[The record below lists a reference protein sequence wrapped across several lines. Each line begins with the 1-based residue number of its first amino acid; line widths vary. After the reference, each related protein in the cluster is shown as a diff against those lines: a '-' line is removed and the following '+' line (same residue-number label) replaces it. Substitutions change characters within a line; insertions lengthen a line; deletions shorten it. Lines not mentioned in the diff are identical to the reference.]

1 MRGNMNMDVTPKW
14 LQTIKVILSMKW
26 LEHMTLQIRD
36 TWVLIC
42 AVEVS
47 MTQLNLKPAGYYESS
62 ENSAFWTIVNRPE
75 CCSVFYSRNLPLIRL
90 ITQLKTI

>member
-14 LQTIKVILSMKW
+14 LQIIKVILSMKW

-47 MTQLNLKPAGYYESS
+47 MTQLNLKPAEYYESS
-62 ENSAFWTIVNRPE
+62 ENSAFWTIINEANIIMEQQYCKPA
-75 CCSVFYSRNLPLIRL
+75 RL
-90 ITQLKTI
+90 LLGVLQ